1 MRLNR
6 DAKCLTIN
14 RRHSHFASFSCHLEM
29 FAYSEIRNFSD
40 GDSHDFLGC
49 VLCDLFL
56 RRVKD
61 DISSVMLFD
70 LCI

>member
-1 MRLNR
+1 
-6 DAKCLTIN
+6 
-14 RRHSHFASFSCHLEM
+14 M

-40 GDSHDFLGC
+40 GDSHDFVVR

-61 DISSVMLFD
+61 SKTISFVMLFD